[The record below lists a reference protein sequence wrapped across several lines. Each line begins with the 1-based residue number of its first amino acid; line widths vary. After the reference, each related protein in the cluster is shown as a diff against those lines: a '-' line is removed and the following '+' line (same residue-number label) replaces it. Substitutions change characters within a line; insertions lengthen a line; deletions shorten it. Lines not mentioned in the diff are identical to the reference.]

1 MKELESVIAAVHGCT
16 ACERVLHSHVLGVGN
31 GDPTARVMF
40 VGEAPGR
47 LGAGRT
53 GIPFHGDESGRRFE
67 SFLEIAGLSRAEVF
81 VTNAILCNP
90 VDPKQRNR
98 RPLTSE
104 VKRCRSYLEAQLEA
118 VQPEIVIAL
127 GDVALFALG
136 LIEPHGA
143 TLRGQVGVDLT
154 WLGRTL
160 VPLYHPGR
168 QSTLHRVD
176 ALQRED
182 WRRLGELLEARQLRG
197 LTVKSTPMPL
207 SGAAG
212 VRQAMK

>member
-1 MKELESVIAAVHGCT
+1 MTTLDALIADVQACT
-16 ACERVLHSHVLGVGN
+16 ACERVLHSHVLGAGN
-31 GDPTARVMF
+31 GDPSARVMF

-53 GIPFHGDESGRRFE
+53 GVPFYGDESGRRFE
-67 SFLEIAGLSRAEVF
+67 AFLDAAGLTRAEVF

-90 VDPKQRNR
+90 LDLKQRNR
-98 RPLTSE
+98 PPLSTE
-104 VKRCRSYLEAQLEA
+104 VRRCRPFLEAQIAA
-118 VQPEIVIAL
+118 VDPEVVVAL
-127 GDVALFALG
+127 GNVALMALG
-136 LIEPHGA
+136 LVEAHTA
-143 TLRGQVGVDLT
+143 TLRADC
-154 WLGRTL
+154 GRELPWFGRVL

-168 QSTLHRVD
+168 QSTLHRAD

-182 WRRLGELLEARQLRG
+182 WRRLGESLAKRQLRG
-197 LTVKSTPMPL
+197 RTSKSTPMPL

>member
-1 MKELESVIAAVHGCT
+1 MTALDAVIAEVAACT
-16 ACERVLHSHVLGVGN
+16 ACDRVLHSHVLGAGN

-53 GIPFHGDESGRRFE
+53 GIPFYGDESGRRFE
-67 SFLEIAGLSRAEVF
+67 AFLALAGLSRSEVF
-81 VTNAILCNP
+81 VTNTILCNP
-90 VDPKQRNR
+90 LDAKSNNR

-104 VKRCRSYLEAQLEA
+104 IRRCLPFLRAQVEA
-118 VQPEIVIAL
+118 VDPVVVVAL
-127 GDVALFALG
+127 GDVALTALG
-136 LIEPHGA
+136 LVKAHE
-143 TLRGQVGVDLT
+143 TSLRNGCGLPRP
-154 WLGRTL
+154 WFGRTL

-168 QSTLHRVD
+168 QSTLHRPD
-176 ALQRED
+176 AAQRAD
-182 WRRLGELLEARQLRG
+182 WQRLGEYLRG
-197 LTVKSTPMPL
+197 ERQSSISKVTPMPL

>member
-1 MKELESVIAAVHGCT
+1 MNDFDALVADVQACT
-16 ACERVLHSHVLGVGN
+16 ACERMLHSHVLGAGN
-31 GDPTARVMF
+31 GDRKANVMF

-53 GIPFHGDESGRRFE
+53 GVPFYGDESGRRFE
-67 SFLEIAGLSRAEVF
+67 AFLEIAGLTRAEVF

-90 VDPKQRNR
+90 LDLKQRNR

-104 VKRCRSYLEAQLEA
+104 VRRCLPFLAAQMRA
-118 VQPEIVIAL
+118 VDPEVVVSL

-136 LIEPHGA
+136 LVDAHGA
-143 TLRGQVGVDLT
+143 TLRGDCGDELA
-154 WLGRTL
+154 WAGRTL

-168 QSTLHRVD
+168 QSTLHRAD

-182 WRRLGELLEARQLRG
+182 WQRLGEMLERRQRRG
-197 LTVKSTPMPL
+197 ATSKSTPMPL

-212 VRQAMK
+212 VKQAMK

>member
-1 MKELESVIAAVHGCT
+1 VNDFETLVATVQVCT
-16 ACERVLHSHVLGVGN
+16 ACERVLHTHVLGAGN
-31 GDPTARVMF
+31 GNPAARIMF

-53 GIPFHGDESGRRFE
+53 GVPFYGDESGRRFE
-67 SFLEIAGLSRAEVF
+67 AFLEIAGLTRADLF

-90 VDPKQRNR
+90 LDLKQRNR

-104 VKRCRSYLEAQLEA
+104 VRRCLPFLATQVGA
-118 VQPEIVIAL
+118 VDPVVVVTL

-136 LIEPHGA
+136 LVEAHEA
-143 TLRGQVGVDLT
+143 TLRGHCGEELA

-168 QSTLHRVD
+168 QSTLHRADV
-176 ALQRED
+176 LQRED
-182 WRRLGELLEARQLRG
+182 WQRLGEMLERRQLRG
-197 LTVKSTPMPL
+197 ATSKSTPMPL

>member
-1 MKELESVIAAVHGCT
+1 MITLEALIADVQACT
-16 ACERVLHSHVLGVGN
+16 ACERVLHSHILGAGN
-31 GDPTARVMF
+31 GVPTARVMF

-53 GIPFHGDESGRRFE
+53 GVPFYGDESGRRFE
-67 SFLEIAGLSRAEVF
+67 AFLDVAGLTRTDVF

-90 VDPKQRNR
+90 IDLKERNR

-104 VKRCRSYLEAQLEA
+104 VRRCLPFLEAQ
-118 VQPEIVIAL
+118 VRVVDPEVVVAL
-127 GDVALFALG
+127 GDVALSALG
-136 LIEPHGA
+136 LVEAHAA
-143 TLRGQVGVDLT
+143 TLRGDCGRDLP
-154 WLGRTL
+154 WFGRRL

-168 QSTLHRVD
+168 QSTLHRAD
-176 ALQRED
+176 ALQRDD
-182 WRRLGELLEARQLRG
+182 WQRLGRMLEERQLRG
-197 LTVKSTPMPL
+197 LTSKSTPMPL

>member
-1 MKELESVIAAVHGCT
+1 MSGLDSLRAEVVSCT
-16 ACERVLHSHVLGVGN
+16 ACERMLHSHVLGAGN
-31 GDPTARVMF
+31 GDPQARVMF

-53 GIPFHGDESGRRFE
+53 GVPFYGDESGRRFE
-67 SFLEIAGLSRAEVF
+67 AFLAAAGLRREEVF

-90 VDPKQRNR
+90 IDAKQRNR
-98 RPLTSE
+98 RPLMSE
-104 VKRCRSYLEAQLEA
+104 VRRCQPFLEGQVRA
-118 VQPEIVIAL
+118 VDPVLVVAL
-127 GDVALFALG
+127 GEVALSALG
-136 LIEPHGA
+136 LVEPHGA
-143 TLRGQVGVDLT
+143 ALRSHCARELA
-154 WLGRTL
+154 WFGRTL

-168 QSTLHRVD
+168 QSTLHRAD
-176 ALQRED
+176 SLQRQD
-182 WRRLGELLEARQLRG
+182 WRRLSELLERRQLRG